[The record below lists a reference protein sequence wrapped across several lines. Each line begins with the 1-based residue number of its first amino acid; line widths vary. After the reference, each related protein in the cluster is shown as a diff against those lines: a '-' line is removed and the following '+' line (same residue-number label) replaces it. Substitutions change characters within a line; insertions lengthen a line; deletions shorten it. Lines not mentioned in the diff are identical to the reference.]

1 MSRAIR
7 IHGNGGPDVM
17 LDEDADPGRPG
28 KGQVLVRHTA
38 IGLNFIDVYYRSGLY
53 PPPDGF
59 PLVLGAE
66 AAGVVEDAGTGVDWL
81 KPGDRIAYAAT
92 TGAYAERRVI
102 AADRV
107 VKVPDGIGDEQA
119 AAMMLKGMTAEYL
132 LRRTFKVKPGD
143 TILYH
148 AAAGGV
154 GLILGQWARHL
165 GATVIGTAGSADKI
179 ELAKAHGF
187 DHVINYR
194 DKDFV
199 AEVATITDGG
209 KCDVVYDSVGKDT
222 FPASLDC
229 IKPRGLFVSFG
240 NSSGAVEAFEINLL
254 QRKGSLYATRPTL
267 FTYISTPQEL
277 KDCAG
282 ALFAVVLSNKVRINI
297 AQTYPLAEAAQA
309 HADLELRKTR
319 GTTLLIP

>member
-92 TGAYAERRVI
+92 TGAYAEQRVI

-222 FPASLDC
+222 FPGSLDC
-229 IKPRGLFVSFG
+229 LRPLGTFVSFG
-240 NSSGAVEAFEINLL
+240 QSSGPIPPFSIGLL
-254 QRKGSLYATRPTL
+254 AQKGSLFATRPSL
-267 FTYISTPQEL
+267 FAYNATR
-277 KDCAG
+277 KDLEASAA
-282 ALFAVVLSNKVRINI
+282 ALFDVVLNGAVRIAINQRYRLED
-297 AQTYPLAEAAQA
+297 AGRA
-309 HADLELRKTR
+309 HADLEGRRTT
-319 GTTLLIP
+319 GTTILVP